1 METNLNKFMEHI
13 RIINKEVSEYEDT
26 NKGVYFMVN
35 TAQLLVKVEN
45 LELSKEEYNVKRFEN
60 VVDDLEYDII
70 EVDRPQSKY
79 LITKKEEDK
88 YTLVNS
94 KVKVRAIWN
103 VSNGIGIHKSFTN
116 KEDAL
121 EYAKEINTN
130 IIPLFE

>member
-1 METNLNKFMEHI
+1 METNLTKFMEHI

-60 VVDDLEYDII
+60 VVDELEYDII

-79 LITKKEEDK
+79 AITKKEEDK

-116 KEDAL
+116 KEEAL
-121 EYAKEINTN
+121 EYAREINKN

>member
-1 METNLNKFMEHI
+1 METNLTKFMEHI

-60 VVDDLEYDII
+60 VVDALEYDII

-116 KEDAL
+116 KEEAL

>member
-1 METNLNKFMEHI
+1 METNLTKFMEYI
-13 RIINKEVSEYEDT
+13 RIINKDISEYEDKI
-26 NKGVYFMVN
+26 KGVYFMVN

-60 VVDDLEYDII
+60 VVDELEYDII

-79 LITKKEEDK
+79 AITKKEEDK
-88 YTLVNS
+88 YTIVNS

-103 VSNGIGIHKSFTN
+103 VSNSIGIHKSFTN